1 MVRSAITA
9 CLVPELKGAPFVF
22 WDDLET
28 SCQQAAELGFDAI
41 ELFPADA
48 DSLVELKTGE
58 VVARHGLKVSGVGTG
73 VGFVKHRLSLT
84 SGDAGTRAAGVR
96 FIKSIIDRA
105 ADLGAP
111 AVLGSMQG
119 RFGDGVS
126 KDQAITWLR
135 DGLEVLG
142 EHAATRGQVFLF
154 EAINRYETNLCNRIQ
169 DVSDVINP
177 LATKNIRILAD
188 LFHMNIEE
196 RDIGAALKL
205 AGAKL
210 GHVHY
215 VDSNRRAA
223 GAGHIDFAP
232 VLLALRELNY
242 QGYLSTEAIP
252 VPDSMTAAK
261 QAIDAF
267 RQAQRVLR
275 T

>member
-22 WDDLET
+22 WDGLEA
-28 SCQQAAELGFDAI
+28 SCRQAAELGFDAI
-41 ELFPADA
+41 ELFPGSAE
-48 DSLVELKTGE
+48 SLIELNTSE
-58 VVARHGLKVSGVGTG
+58 VIARYELKVSGIGTG

-84 SGDAGTRAAGVR
+84 SGDAEIRAAGVT

-105 ADLGAP
+105 AELDAP

-126 KDQAITWLR
+126 KEQAITWLR
-135 DGLEVLG
+135 EGLEILG

-154 EAINRYETNLCNRIQ
+154 EAINRYETNLCNRIA
-169 DVSDVINP
+169 DVLEVLHP
-177 LATKNIRILAD
+177 LATKNVRILAD

-196 RDIGAALKL
+196 TDIGAALKL
-205 AGAKL
+205 AGDRL

-252 VPDSMTAAK
+252 VPDSMTVAN
-261 QAIDAF
+261 QAIESF
-267 RQAQRVLR
+267 RQAQKVLR
-275 T
+275 